1 MTDSSPAKVCL
12 SGPARLPV
20 VVSISLFLL
29 GFPAEIGSAEQ
40 TFFAIPRAEQARFLP
55 LEDRAPGAIWQNL
68 PAGDRLFFPIERAT
82 PARFAVT
89 REPAKAS
96 IGTTQGRAPTV
107 IRPDRS
113 FLGLPPLPAT
123 PAAAGLAA
131 IAVAR
136 TVPAPRRV
144 APTPAPAAT
153 STAHIWPVDGVAE
166 SRVSS
171 AYGWRRDPFTGG
183 RAFHGGLDIA
193 AAAGTPVVAT
203 APGVVK
209 AIGENSRLGRY
220 VILVFADGSVATYGH
235 LRDFTVDS
243 GQVVRRGERL
253 GSVGSTGR
261 ASGPHLDYRLE
272 VDGRR
277 IDPLPLLR
285 QPTALAAR

>member
-1 MTDSSPAKVCL
+1 MIGSSPAKNCL
-12 SGPARLPV
+12 PGPARLPV
-20 VVSISLFLL
+20 VVSVSLFLL
-29 GFPAEIGSAEQ
+29 GIPAEIGSAEQ

-55 LEDRAPGAIWQNL
+55 LADRAPGAIGQNL
-68 PAGDRLFFPIERAT
+68 PAGDRRFFPVERAA

-113 FLGLPPLPAT
+113 FLGLPPLPAA
-123 PAAAGLAA
+123 PAAAASLAA
-131 IAVAR
+131 IAVAH

-144 APTPAPAAT
+144 APTPAARSP
-153 STAHIWPVDGVAE
+153 AHIWPVDGAAE

-171 AYGWRRDPFTGG
+171 AYGWRRDPFTGEG
-183 RAFHGGLDIA
+183 AFHGGLDIA
-193 AAAGTPVVAT
+193 AAAGTAVVAT

-209 AIGENSRLGRY
+209 AIGENPRLGRY

-235 LRDFTVDS
+235 LRDFAVGS
-243 GQVVRRGERL
+243 GQVVRRGESL

-261 ASGPHLDYRLE
+261 STGPHLDYRLE